1 MTNAE
6 VLLAVGLGLGEG
18 VVGLGAGR
26 GFVFVDIHSAR
37 VLSGSLTGQVETVYT
52 GGDSIGA
59 VAPTT
64 SGDLLIAE
72 QRQLRLLSGTSI
84 VDLPQTDSDVRTN
97 DGKADP
103 VGRFVIG
110 TMAEPPRTGAG
121 ALWSVE
127 AGAASLLVDD
137 VTISNG
143 LCWNTA
149 GTTMYYIDT
158 PTHSIDAFDYDAETG
173 KAENRRRY
181 VSIDPAHGAPDGMTI
196 DAEGGLWVAL
206 WGGGAV
212 HRYVG
217 SALDEIVAVP
227 TPFVTC
233 PAFVE
238 NRLVITTAAEPA
250 RDDPMAG
257 HVYVAG
263 IDGGPWTGYLV
274 DEDVVFAS

>member
-1 MTNAE
+1 MTTAE
-6 VLLAVGLGLGEG
+6 VLLPVGLGLGEG

-37 VLSGSLTGQVETVYT
+37 VLSGSLAGHVDTIFTGC
-52 GGDSIGA
+52 DPIGA

-72 QRQLRLLSGTSI
+72 QRQLHLLSGTAI

-103 VGRFVIG
+103 AGRFLIG
-110 TMAEPPRTGAG
+110 TMAEPPRAGVG

-127 AGAASLLVDD
+127 AGAATLLVDD

-143 LCWNTA
+143 LCWNTD

-158 PTHSIDAFDYDAETG
+158 PTQSIDAFDYDVETG
-173 KAENRRRY
+173 NVENRRRY

-196 DAEGGLWVAL
+196 DADGGLWVAL

-212 HRYVG
+212 HRYLG
-217 SALDEIVAVP
+217 SQLDEIVAVP

-238 NRLVITTAAEPA
+238 DRLVITTAAEPT

-257 HVYVAG
+257 HVYVAD
-263 IDGGPWTGYLV
+263 IDGGPSTGRLV
-274 DEDVVFAS
+274 DEDIVFAT